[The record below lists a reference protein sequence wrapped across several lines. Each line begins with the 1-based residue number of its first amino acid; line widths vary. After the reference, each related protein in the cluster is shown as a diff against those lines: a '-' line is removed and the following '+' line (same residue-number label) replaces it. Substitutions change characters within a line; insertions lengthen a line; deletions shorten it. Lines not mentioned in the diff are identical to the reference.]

1 MDTSWNAKQ
10 GGVTLNAPVFDFKP
24 AQRYPDPAIEILD
37 PSFARYRIYSS
48 TVEQICSGL
57 RWAEGPVYFGDGRY
71 LLFSDVPNNRIMR
84 YDETTGQTGVFRS
97 DANFAN
103 GMCRDARGR
112 LVVCEHLT
120 RRVTRTE
127 YDGSITVLADSFQGK
142 RLNSPNDVVCAA
154 DGSIWFTDPPFGIQ
168 GHWEGHKS
176 ASELPQN
183 VYRIDAQTGELG
195 CAVEGLA
202 GPNGLAFSP
211 DGSKLYVVESRA
223 QPWRRV
229 WAFDVAA
236 SGAVS
241 NKTLVI
247 DAQGHGALDGIKV
260 DVDGNIWCGWGG
272 NGAPGADSQALD
284 GVMVFNPQGL
294 AIGHIHL
301 PERCANLVFGG
312 PKRNRLYMASCHSV
326 YALYVDTQGA

>member
-1 MDTSWNAKQ
+1 
-10 GGVTLNAPVFDFKP
+10 
-24 AQRYPDPAIEILD
+24 
-37 PSFARYRIYSS
+37 
-48 TVEQICSGL
+48 
-57 RWAEGPVYFGDGRY
+57 
-71 LLFSDVPNNRIMR
+71 
-84 YDETTGQTGVFRS
+84 
-97 DANFAN
+97 
-103 GMCRDARGR
+103 
-112 LVVCEHLT
+112 
-120 RRVTRTE
+120 
-127 YDGSITVLADSFQGK
+127 VLADSFQGK

-183 VYRIDAQTGELG
+183 VYRIDAQTGELR

-326 YALYVDTQGA
+326 YALYVETQGA